1 MCFISIIHVFQVY
14 NIKHAPHVYNNLKKI
29 EYIKNIKFD
38 SFLKKRDLVCINLWV
53 SLLDS
58 STFKRQV
65 ELEPFSGKNFHFFI
79 RYDILLTCANAE

>member
-1 MCFISIIHVFQVY
+1 MCFISIIHVFQVD

-38 SFLKKRDLVCINLWV
+38 SFLKNEINLWV